1 MRQWAESE
9 WKKWGKQ
16 NPYWAVSTLPEFDKP
31 QLDAEDLAEFFRR
44 GESQVSYI
52 FERLDRAFGVTAFG
66 TGLDFGCGTG
76 RILLPLA
83 RRVDRAIGVDISE
96 HMLAEAARN
105 ATIQGVANIQLYRF
119 PDDLGQLPATI
130 DYFQTLHVLQH
141 LRVAEGMS
149 ILRDLLGRLGPRGVG
164 VIHFPFQIDEA
175 PLKRWAR
182 WAYNNVP
189 YSYVAAN
196 LIRGQKP
203 FAPPMFM
210 HRYSLHAVMALL
222 SQTGCERI
230 YAEVMK
236 YGQFQSL
243 VLMFQKASPGQLV

>member
-1 MRQWAESE
+1 
-9 WKKWGKQ
+9 
-16 NPYWAVSTLPEFDKP
+16 
-31 QLDAEDLAEFFRR
+31 
-44 GESQVSYI
+44 
-52 FERLDRAFGVTAFG
+52 
-66 TGLDFGCGTG
+66 
-76 RILLPLA
+76 
-83 RRVDRAIGVDISE
+83 
-96 HMLAEAARN
+96 
-105 ATIQGVANIQLYRF
+105 
-119 PDDLGQLPATI
+119 
-130 DYFQTLHVLQH
+130 
-141 LRVAEGMS
+141 MS

-210 HRYSLHAVMALL
+210 HRYSLYAVVALL
-222 SQTGCERI
+222 SQSGCERI

-236 YGQFQSL
+236 YGRFQSL
-243 VLMFQKASPGQLV
+243 VLMFQKASPGQRHDGAFEQQHSVAEPTVVHFRIRGNSGIHARGGGKGSLSRVAVFMGHVRVLAYLNPP